1 MTHTNVDPAEVAK
14 FDALADSWWDPE
26 GQSKPLHQINPLRLQ
41 FIKDRTVLKAAKIVD
56 VGCGGGILTESLALS
71 GADATGIDMG
81 ELPLEIAHL
90 HALEA
95 GLTID
100 YQQTTAEA
108 MAANHPAEFDA
119 VTCMEML
126 EHVPD
131 PQAIIEACAQMVKP
145 GGDLYFSTLNR
156 NPKAWLLAIV
166 GAEYIANMLPKG
178 THDYARFI
186 KPSEL
191 ARACREAGLTVSAIA
206 GISYNPLTRKYALTR
221 DVDVNYLMHCRRL

>member
-1 MTHTNVDPAEVAK
+1 MTHHNVDPTEVAK

-41 FIKDRTVLKAAKIVD
+41 FIKDRTVLKASKIVD
-56 VGCGGGILTESLALS
+56 VGCGGGILTESLAAG

-81 ELPLEIAHL
+81 ELPLEIARL

-95 GLTID
+95 NLKIN
-100 YQQTTAEA
+100 YQHTTAEA
-108 MAANHPAEFDA
+108 MAASHPDAFDA

-131 PQAIIEACAQMVKP
+131 PQAIIEACAAMVKP
-145 GGDLYFSTLNR
+145 GGDVYFSTLNR

-191 ARACREAGLTVSAIA
+191 ARACREAGLTVNAIA
-206 GISYNPLTRKYALTR
+206 GISYQPLTRKYSLTQ
-221 DVDVNYLMHCRRL
+221 DVDVNYLLHCKRL

>member
-1 MTHTNVDPAEVAK
+1 MTHHNVDPAEVAK

-41 FIKDRTVLKAAKIVD
+41 FIKDRTILKASTIID

-81 ELPLEIAHL
+81 ELPLEIARL

-95 GLTID
+95 GLKIN

-108 MAANHPAEFDA
+108 MATNHPAEFDA

-131 PQAIIEACAQMVKP
+131 PQAIIEACAEMVKP
-145 GGDLYFSTLNR
+145 GGDVYFSTLNR

-206 GISYNPLTRKYALTR
+206 GISYHPLTRKYALTQ

>member
-1 MTHTNVDPAEVAK
+1 MTHHNVDPAEVAK
-14 FDALADSWWDPE
+14 FDALADSWWDQE
-26 GQSKPLHQINPLRLQ
+26 GQSKPLHEINPLRLQ
-41 FIKDRTVLKAAKIVD
+41 FIRERTQLKAAKIID

-81 ELPLEIAHL
+81 ELPLEIAQL

-95 GLTID
+95 GLKIN

-108 MAANHPAEFDA
+108 MAALHPDEFDA

-131 PQAIIEACAQMVKP
+131 PQAIIEACAAMVKP
-145 GGDLYFSTLNR
+145 GGDVYFSTLNR

-186 KPSEL
+186 RPSEL
-191 ARACREAGLTVSAIA
+191 ARACREAGLTISAIS
-206 GISYNPLTRKYALTR
+206 GISYNPLTRRYALTQ
-221 DVDVNYLMHCRRL
+221 DVDVNYLLHCRRL

>member
-1 MTHTNVDPAEVAK
+1 MTHHNVDPAEVAK

-41 FIKDRTVLKAAKIVD
+41 FIKDRTVLKTAKIVD
-56 VGCGGGILTESLALS
+56 VGCGGGILTESLAIS

-81 ELPLEIAHL
+81 EHPLDIARL
-90 HALEA
+90 HALEV
-95 GLTID
+95 GLKIN

-131 PQAIIEACAQMVKP
+131 PQAIIRACAEMVKP
-145 GGDLYFSTLNR
+145 GGDVYFSTLNR

-191 ARACREAGLTVSAIA
+191 ARACREAGLSVSAIA
-206 GISYNPLTRKYALTR
+206 GISYHPLTRKYALTQ
-221 DVDVNYLMHCRRL
+221 DVDVNYLIHCRRL

>member
-1 MTHTNVDPAEVAK
+1 MTHQNVDPAEVAK

-41 FIKDRTVLKAAKIVD
+41 FIKDRTDLKVAKIID

-95 GLTID
+95 GLNIN

-108 MAANHPAEFDA
+108 MAANHPDEFDA

-131 PQAIIEACAQMVKP
+131 PQAIIAACAQMVKP
-145 GGDLYFSTLNR
+145 GGDVYFSTLNR

-206 GISYNPLTRKYALTR
+206 GISYHPLTRKYALTQ
-221 DVDVNYLMHCRRL
+221 DVDVNYLIHCRRL

>member
-1 MTHTNVDPAEVAK
+1 MTHENVDPVEVAK

-41 FIKDRTVLKAAKIVD
+41 FIKDRTSLKAAKIVD

-71 GADATGIDMG
+71 DADATGVDMG
-81 ELPLEIAHL
+81 ELPLEIARL

-95 GLTID
+95 GLKID

-108 MAANHPAEFDA
+108 MAANHPEEFDA

-131 PQAIIEACAQMVKP
+131 PQSIIAACAQMVKP
-145 GGDLYFSTLNR
+145 GGDVYFSTLNR

-166 GAEYIANMLPKG
+166 GAEYIADMLPKG

-206 GISYNPLTRKYALTR
+206 GISYHPLTRKYALTQ

>member
-145 GGDLYFSTLNR
+145 GGDVYFSTLNR

-178 THDYARFI
+178 THDYRRFI

>member
-1 MTHTNVDPAEVAK
+1 MTHHNVDPAEVAK

-41 FIKDRTVLKAAKIVD
+41 FIKDRTVLKTAQIVD
-56 VGCGGGILTESLALS
+56 VGCGGGILTESLAIS
-71 GADATGIDMG
+71 GANATGIDMG
-81 ELPLEIAHL
+81 ELPLEIARL

-95 GLTID
+95 GLKIN

-108 MAANHPAEFDA
+108 MAANHPGEFDA

-131 PQAIIEACAQMVKP
+131 PQAIIKACAEMVKP
-145 GGDLYFSTLNR
+145 GGDVYFSTLNR

-206 GISYNPLTRKYALTR
+206 GISYNPLTRKYALSQ
-221 DVDVNYLMHCRRL
+221 DVDVNYLMHCSRL

>member
-1 MTHTNVDPAEVAK
+1 MTHHNVDPAEVAK

-41 FIKDRTVLKAAKIVD
+41 FIKDRTILKTAKIVD

-81 ELPLEIAHL
+81 ELPLEIARL

-95 GLTID
+95 GLKIN

-131 PQAIIEACAQMVKP
+131 PQAIINACAEMVKP
-145 GGDLYFSTLNR
+145 GGDVYFSTLNR

-191 ARACREAGLTVSAIA
+191 ARACREAGLSVSAIA
-206 GISYNPLTRKYALTR
+206 GISYNPLTRKYALTQ
-221 DVDVNYLMHCRRL
+221 DVDVNYLIHCRRK

>member
-1 MTHTNVDPAEVAK
+1 MTHQNVDPAEVAK
-14 FDALADSWWDPE
+14 FDALADSWWDPQ
-26 GQSKPLHQINPLRLQ
+26 GQSKPLHEINPHRLQ
-41 FIKDRTVLKAAKIVD
+41 FIRERTNVEGANMID

-71 GADATGIDMG
+71 GAKMTGIDMG
-81 ELPLEIAHL
+81 QQALEIAQL

-95 GLTID
+95 GLKID
-100 YQQTTAEA
+100 YQHTTAEA
-108 MAANHPAEFDA
+108 MAAEHAGEFDA

-131 PQAIIEACAQMVKP
+131 PQAIIEACASLVKP
-145 GGDLYFSTLNR
+145 GGDVYFSTLNR
-156 NPKAWLLAIV
+156 HPKAWLLAIV

-191 ARACREAGLTVSAIA
+191 SKACRQAGLSVNAIA
-206 GISYNPLTRKYALTR
+206 GISYNPLSRQYSLTK
-221 DVDVNYLMHCRRL
+221 DVDVNYLLHCRRL

>member
-1 MTHTNVDPAEVAK
+1 MTHLNVDPAEVAK

-41 FIKDRTVLKAAKIVD
+41 FIKDRTVLKTAKIVD
-56 VGCGGGILTESLALS
+56 VGCGGGILTESLAAN
-71 GADATGIDMG
+71 GAEATGIDMG
-81 ELPLEIAHL
+81 ELPLEIARL

-95 GLTID
+95 GLKIN

-131 PQAIIEACAQMVKP
+131 PQAIIEACASMVKP
-145 GGDLYFSTLNR
+145 GGDVYFSTLNR

-191 ARACREAGLTVSAIA
+191 ARACREAGLSVSAIA
-206 GISYNPLTRKYALTR
+206 GISYHPLTRQYALTE

>member
-1 MTHTNVDPAEVAK
+1 MTHLNVDPAEVAK

-56 VGCGGGILTESLALS
+56 VGCGGGILTESLAAN
-71 GADATGIDMG
+71 GAEASGIDMG
-81 ELPLEIAHL
+81 ELPLEIARL

-95 GLTID
+95 GLKIN

-131 PQAIIEACAQMVKP
+131 PQAIIEACASMVKP
-145 GGDLYFSTLNR
+145 GGDVYFSTLNR

-191 ARACREAGLTVSAIA
+191 ARACREAGLSVSAIA
-206 GISYNPLTRKYALTR
+206 GISYHPLTRQYALTK
-221 DVDVNYLMHCRRL
+221 DVDVNYLLHCRRL